1 LSARR
6 DQSTVLWGTLDTK
19 MEMTPMILH
28 TRAGSRGRRKMRVGP
43 VSRWITQQMT
53 SRARRNGGRFMGMD
67 VLVLSTVGRKTG
79 QPRQTTVSWFPDR
92 ENAWLIVASAGG
104 SAHNP
109 DWYHNLAAHPDQVSI
124 ELPGRGTVPVHAEQ
138 LDGQRRDDAWPRIIA
153 AQPRY
158 GKYQHKT
165 DRTLP
170 VIQLS
175 ARSQ

>member
-1 LSARR
+1 
-6 DQSTVLWGTLDTK
+6 

-28 TRAGSRGRRKMRVGP
+28 TMAGSRGRRKMRVGP

-79 QPRQTTVSWFPDR
+79 QPRQTTVSWFPDG

-104 SAHNP
+104 WAHNP

-124 ELPGRGTVPVHAEQ
+124 ELPERGTVPVHAEQ